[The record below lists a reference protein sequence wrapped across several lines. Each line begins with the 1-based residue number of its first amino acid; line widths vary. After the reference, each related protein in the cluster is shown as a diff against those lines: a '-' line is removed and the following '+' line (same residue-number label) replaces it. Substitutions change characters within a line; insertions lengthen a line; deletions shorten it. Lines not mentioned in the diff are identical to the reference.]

1 MKELDIAELD
11 LSALIK
17 KSETITWGNACAE
30 PLTLTEALVAQRHN
44 LEDVRV
50 FFGASFSKTFAPEH
64 ADKIKFMSTGG
75 IGAAGALTKAGV
87 CDVIPCHVSQVA
99 GYIEAGRIPC
109 DVVFVQVSPPNE
121 RGEYSLGVTSD
132 FIYTAVKKARL
143 VIAEINSQTPQSF
156 CVEPLT
162 AKDIDYCIYSDR
174 PVVAVPAAAVTDV
187 DRTISGFAEG
197 YIPDRATLQVGIG
210 GVPEALM
217 AMLKSRRGLGI
228 HSGMIGDSVVDL
240 AESGALTNGFKE
252 IDAGVTVTGA
262 LIGTKRLYDFAH
274 KNPELRMAPA
284 SVTHDIRLLAELSN
298 FISINSALEVD
309 ITGQV
314 NAEGI
319 GANYF
324 GSVGG
329 QVDYVRA
336 AGLSKGGCSLI
347 ALRSAAKGG
356 EVSKIVSRLSGPVTT
371 PRSDVGVV
379 VTEFGAADLRG
390 LPLRARVRAMI
401 DIAPPEHR
409 ERLEREAHDI
419 VKMAS

>member
-1 MKELDIAELD
+1 MKELDITELD
-11 LSALIK
+11 LASLIK
-17 KSETITWGNACAE
+17 KSETVTWGNACAE
-30 PLTLTEALVAQRHN
+30 PLTLTEALVAQRKK
-44 LEDVRV
+44 LDDVHV
-50 FFGASFSKTFAPEH
+50 FFGSAFSKTFSPEH
-64 ADKIKFMSTGG
+64 AEDLTFMSTGG
-75 IGAAGALTKAGV
+75 VGTAGVLTKAGG

-99 GYIEAGRIPC
+99 GYIAAGRIPC

-143 VIAEINSQTPQSF
+143 VIAEINSQTPRSF
-156 CVEPLT
+156 CSEPLT
-162 AKDIDYCIYSDR
+162 AADIDYCIYSDR
-174 PVVAVPAAAVTDV
+174 PVVELQAAPITDI
-187 DRTISGFAEG
+187 DRTISSFAEG
-197 YIPDRATLQVGIG
+197 FIPDRATLQVGIG

-217 AMLKSRRGLGI
+217 AELKSRKGLGI

-240 AESGALTNGFKE
+240 AESGALTNEFKE
-252 IDAGVTVTGA
+252 TDPGITITGA

-274 KNPELRMAPA
+274 DNPALRMDPA
-284 SVTHDIRLLAELSN
+284 SVTHDIRVLAELSN
-298 FISINSALEVD
+298 FISLNSALEVD

-319 GANYF
+319 GPNYF

-347 ALRSAAKGG
+347 ALRSSAKGG
-356 EVSKIVSRLSGPVTT
+356 EVSKIVSKLSGPVTT
-371 PRSDVGVV
+371 ARSDVGVV

-390 LPLRARVRAMI
+390 LPLTKRVKAMI

-409 ERLEREAHDI
+409 ERLEREAHD
-419 VKMAS
+419 VVRMVS